1 MYFPL
6 DYRLSRCIPYRR
18 GEIVGGN
25 DICFIGKHI
34 VLLKNHQFAYYIRQR
49 YSDDKRFI
57 ICKNKDAFIGET
69 QYELFYD
76 NKTPY
81 EIRQMK
87 H

>member
-1 MYFPL
+1 MVLYPNKL
-6 DYRLSRCIPYRR
+6 PESERVCSGICR
-18 GEIVGGN
+18 N